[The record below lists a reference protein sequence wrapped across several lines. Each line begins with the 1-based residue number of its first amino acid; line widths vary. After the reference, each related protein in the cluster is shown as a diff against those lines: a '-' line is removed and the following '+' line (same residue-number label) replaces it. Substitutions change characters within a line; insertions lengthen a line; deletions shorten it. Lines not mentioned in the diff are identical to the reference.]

1 MPERE
6 IYNEETGQYEVQY
19 QYPGT
24 TLGVPGSAPENYL
37 HSPEGY
43 LERADQFAQEQQ
55 QPYTGMDMSAEQI
68 AAYNAANPPPA
79 GKRWTWNRFNWVLE
93 DAPAS
98 STTTTTNTQQVNP
111 RWNGGSP
118 PATPL
123 PTGPDGKTTAGW
135 TWTGSNEYDPNGN
148 WEVTPGK
155 GMGFGQYNVGYKP
168 PSTGGTTTG
177 GGNTTPP
184 RTITSGVAGVPP
196 VYANSGAAAPTVG
209 KSTIAGTVPTLAD
222 AVAQAKQYLPATPEV
237 AKPGPFQPPTPDW
250 VEERNRV
257 VKAILGQPEV
267 MGQSFQDALFEQQKE
282 QQAQLAAQSRARLSQ
297 TTAAR
302 GLSAAGGQE
311 LLGQAGVEEG
321 FINNLLAARR
331 DVSTKA
337 AEVNRASSLAAVEM
351 ADAVQQGDFA
361 RAQAAYETQLKANQI
376 YDQLRMQAAE
386 LERSNVALAAQNLL
400 AQREMQVGEQS
411 QSFDQYLRQL
421 QMNEMI
427 RQFNEQMALN
437 YGKFGWE
444 QQVGLAGLFPR

>member
-1 MPERE
+1 MEDSYYEPNNSYGATNDAPQLTQTDRQQQYRRAADQVRE
-6 IYNEETGQYEVQY
+6 WYRNELGRDPSDAEVDSHLGGDYGDDSYMRGIYSNI
-19 QYPGT
+19 
-24 TLGVPGSAPENYL
+24 YL
-37 HSPEGY
+37 SPEGEEY
-43 LERADQFAQEQQ
+43 RKRRD
-55 QPYTGMDMSAEQI
+55 
-68 AAYNAANPPPA
+68 A
-79 GKRWTWNRFNWVLE
+79 GPV
-93 DAPAS
+93 
-98 STTTTTNTQQVNP
+98 TTTTTKQVNP

-118 PATPL
+118 PATAL
-123 PTGPDGKTTAGW
+123 PVGGDGKTTAGW
-135 TWTGSNEYDPNGN
+135 TWTGTDEYDPNGN

-177 GGNTTPP
+177 GGSTTPP
-184 RTITSGVAGVPP
+184 RTTTSGVAGVPP

-209 KSTIAGTVPTLAD
+209 KSTIGGTVPTLAD

-237 AKPGPFQPPTPDW
+237 TKPGSFQPPTPDW
-250 VEERNRV
+250 VEDRNRV

-400 AQREMQVGEQS
+400 AQREMQLGEQG

-421 QMNEMI
+421 QQNEII